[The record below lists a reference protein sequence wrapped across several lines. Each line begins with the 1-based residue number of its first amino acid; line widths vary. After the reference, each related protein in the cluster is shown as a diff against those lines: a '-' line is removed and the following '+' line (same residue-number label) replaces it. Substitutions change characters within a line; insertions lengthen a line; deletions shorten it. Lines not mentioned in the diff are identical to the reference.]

1 MTTQQ
6 TPAQWLENL
15 YDQLAN
21 ITPAKGSI
29 HDPRDWL
36 LAEALAKAAN
46 ATTQEEDT

>member
-21 ITPAKGSI
+21 ITPDKGNI

-36 LAEALAKAAN
+36 LAEALANAAN